1 MFFLKLIS
9 KLPNFKGKG
18 TLFQFFKKIYLK
30 RGEPI
35 VVVKGQLGVF
45 SVDLRSF
52 EWEYFCNGTYD
63 ENEMSLILSEL
74 NINETF
80 IDVGANIGFY
90 TVAIAN
96 KIKESN
102 GKGKVISFE
111 PHPENF
117 KRLKKNI
124 ELNNLSSYVDLHNIG
139 LSDKD
144 QTLNLVLREDF
155 SVGSETG
162 NASIEINS
170 DYDHGFQ
177 KIKIKTKIFDDF
189 IKSNYNNNK
198 ISFIKIDIEGHEDNF
213 LKGAQ
218 EVIKSYSPKI
228 VIEVNLAYYHAKGID
243 ACHEI
248 SKLLPDYHFKNIA
261 SGSGSTSTSSI
272 SIDQAN
278 KSSQILSE
286 IAINDINN
294 IYCFTV

>member
-9 KLPNFKGKG
+9 KLPNFRGKG

-30 RGEPI
+30 KGDP
-35 VVVKGQLGVF
+35 VVISKGKLGIF

-63 ENEMSLILSEL
+63 ENEMSLILYDI
-74 NINETF
+74 NIDKTF

-90 TVAIAN
+90 TVAVAK
-96 KIKESN
+96 KIKENN

-111 PHPENF
+111 PHPKNF
-117 KRLKKNI
+117 QRLKKNI
-124 ELNNLSSYVDLHNIG
+124 ELNDLSSYVDLHNIG

-155 SVGSETG
+155 SQGAETG
-162 NASIEINS
+162 NASVAINS
-170 DYDHGFQ
+170 DYDHGFE
-177 KIKIKTKIFDDF
+177 KIKIKTKMFDNF
-189 IKSNYNNNK
+189 FKLNYPNLK

-218 EVIKSYSPKI
+218 KSIQKHFPKI
-228 VIEVNLAYYHAKGID
+228 VIEVNKAYYHAKGVD
-243 ACHEI
+243 ACNEI
-248 SKLLPDYHFKNIA
+248 SKLLPKYHFKNIA

-272 SIDQAN
+272 SIKHAS

-286 IAINDINN
+286 IAINEINN
-294 IYCFTV
+294 IYCFTI